1 MLKFTELLYE
11 MRYMFNSTDI
21 SIYTENLSPDMQNA
35 ARIMAEQMDVFS
47 PEGILSMG
55 NEARSRMSSVST
67 ELLDIAIDSDMA
79 PALKQITKVAKQ
91 VSRFGSMLRSAK
103 SLARPRA
110 KARLMDSYDLLKVEL
125 LRVSGELERDRRN
138 LIRSISLLED
148 THRANLEIYQ
158 ELGVIIEAGNIKLA
172 TLHNAPVGY
181 EDHIHR
187 LELKLNDLNTSRM
200 VCRQTAVQIFLLRD
214 SAYSLLDRINS
225 ISESVVPLW
234 TTQVALALGV
244 SSISESQLSATGAF
258 NTIADATRTLSQEIA
273 STTKC
278 IAEAG
283 KNAGQIRS

>member
-1 MLKFTELLYE
+1 MLKFTELPYE
-11 MRYMFNSTDI
+11 MGYMFNSTDI

-35 ARIMAEQMDVFS
+35 AQIMADQMDVFS
-47 PEGILSMG
+47 PEGILSLG
-55 NEARSRMSSVST
+55 NETRSRMSSVST

-172 TLHNAPVGY
+172 ALHTAPVGY

-187 LELKLNDLNTSRM
+187 LELKLSDLNTSRM

>member
-1 MLKFTELLYE
+1 
-11 MRYMFNSTDI
+11 MFNSTDI
-21 SIYTENLSPDMQNA
+21 SIYTENLSPDMENA
-35 ARIMAEQMDVFS
+35 ARIMAEQMDVLS
-47 PEGILSMG
+47 PEGILSLG
-55 NEARSRMSSVST
+55 TETRSRMSGVST
-67 ELLDIAIDSDMA
+67 ELLDIAIETDMV
-79 PALKQITKVAKQ
+79 PALKQITRVAKQ
-91 VSRFGSMLRSAK
+91 VSRFGSMLKSAK

-110 KARLMDSYDLLKVEL
+110 KARLMDSYDLLKVQL

-148 THRANLEIYQ
+148 THRANYEIYQ
-158 ELGVIIEAGNIKLA
+158 ELGVIIEAGNIKLEELRRNPA
-172 TLHNAPVGY
+172 GY
-181 EDHIHR
+181 ENHIHR
-187 LELKLNDLNTSRM
+187 LEIKLGDLNTSRM

-244 SSISESQLSATGAF
+244 SRISESQLSATGAF
-258 NTIADATRTLSQEIA
+258 NVIADATRALSQEID

-283 KNAGQIRS
+283 KNAEQIRS